1 MTPERYAKRYAGR
14 CIIRPMTEDEARDA
28 LRSWGRRRQSLDR
41 DRDGLVT
48 TGLAA
53 GLSKEEVHMLT
64 GLGRTTID
72 RIAAKQPAK

>member
-1 MTPERYAKRYAGR
+1 
-14 CIIRPMTEDEARDA
+14 MTEDEARDA

-41 DRDGLVT
+41 DRDTLVT
-48 TGLAA
+48 SGLAA

-72 RIAAKQPAK
+72 RIAARSTPQ